1 MARFFSRKQR
11 RHLGILSG
19 GSCAIC
25 GKSLGGIFHADHI
38 MPWSLGGRTSAR
50 NGQALCPSCNLKK
63 GAKHMS
69 GTPTLRP
76 WQNKAMDKLSESWQI
91 GPDAKTLIAASPGAG
106 KTWFSV
112 VAAQQAIKDFGIDL
126 VVVVSPS
133 VSIKEQWRET
143 FQNAG
148 IKAHAR
154 ADNEALRFRIDQ
166 GINPTEDWRAICV
179 TYSQLSRDAE
189 LFVEVAR
196 RKRVLLIADE
206 VHHADDKECYGRA
219 LEQLSEFVQLRLAL
233 SGTPFNSTGGALA
246 MCPSIED
253 LDETGRAIRRAKPLF
268 TYSYGD
274 AIRHRA
280 CRPAEFIK
288 VIGSGISTFKSLA
301 NNTTWQ
307 KVIDLAHAN
316 KTDSIGPLL
325 DPDGAFFIKM
335 ATDALSALSD
345 MKQVDTKAG
354 MLVVAKDK
362 AHGARIC
369 ALIESLCAK
378 NAAWSKYQTLE
389 IYNDTEKAHERIKQ
403 LDRDS
408 TDIVVT
414 VRMISEGVDVKR
426 LRVGLYAT
434 DYRTRMFFI
443 QFVGRFIRWEDRLD
457 DAQHA
462 RVVIPAHP
470 DLILFAREIEQMIDQ
485 ALIPEEGEGSG
496 EKKDAKN
503 EYLGTETH
511 AGQDGLIYRGEE
523 ESDRVLAKAFFD
535 KHPSLRGILPEMLA
549 VKAAKDAN
557 MGGSQH
563 HNETAVEEDWGRKN
577 DQLARAIVR
586 FGAMNGMSDN
596 EAFAMVNRNANRAV
610 DIKRKDKMTP
620 TDTLKKRH
628 AYLLDWLRALRSGQ
642 AWEDAA

>member
-1 MARFFSRKQR
+1 
-11 RHLGILSG
+11 
-19 GSCAIC
+19 
-25 GKSLGGIFHADHI
+25 
-38 MPWSLGGRTSAR
+38 
-50 NGQALCPSCNLKK
+50 
-63 GAKHMS
+63 MS

-76 WQNKAMDKLSESWQI
+76 WQKKAMDKLSESWQLD
-91 GPDAKTLIAASPGAG
+91 PDAKTLIAASPGAG

-143 FQNAG
+143 FHRAG

-154 ADNEALRFRIDQ
+154 ADNEALRFRVDQ

-179 TYSQLSRDAE
+179 TYSQLSRDSE
-189 LFVEVAR
+189 LFVEIAR

-206 VHHADDKECYGRA
+206 VHHADDKECYGRS
-219 LEQLSEFVQLRLAL
+219 LEQLAEHSALRLAL
-233 SGTPFNSTGGALA
+233 SGTPFNSSGGALA
-246 MCPSIED
+246 MCPSVED
-253 LDETGRAIRRAKPLF
+253 LDDTGRAVRRAKPLF
-268 TYSYGD
+268 TYGYGD

-288 VIGSGISTFKSLA
+288 VLGSGISTYKSLA

-325 DPDGAFFIKM
+325 DPNGAFFIRM

-369 ALIESLCAK
+369 ALIESLCAA
-378 NAAWSKYQTLE
+378 NTEWAKYQTLE

-462 RVVIPAHP
+462 RVVIPAHQ

-485 ALIPEEGEGSG
+485 ALIPVDGNGSIDN
-496 EKKDAKN
+496 KDAQN
-503 EYLGTETH
+503 EYLGTETR

-523 ESDRVLAKAFFD
+523 ESERALAKAFFD
-535 KHPSLRGILPEMLA
+535 KFPSLRGILPEMLA
-549 VKAAKDAN
+549 IKAAKDASLD
-557 MGGSQH
+557 GSQH
-563 HNETAVEEDWGRKN
+563 YSAPLIEEDWGRKN

-610 DIKRKDKMTP
+610 DIKRKDKLTP
-620 TDTLKKRH
+620 IDTLKKRH
-628 AYLLDWLRALRSGQ
+628 AHLLEWLRALRSGQ
-642 AWEDAA
+642 SWVETA